1 MKKFVLLMALVLLC
15 SCPLAQARFIPHAYA
30 ELSKTKAQEL
40 AFQYCE
46 DELGYPE
53 DTIRVY
59 HYNSNNEGWRFSFKV
74 KEADPTTNG
83 LLIIDMD
90 SKGNLTYAEGPQ
102 TLSLRSQFM
111 RDWDRLDIG
120 YQAVYQFQQDWK
132 PRIAN
137 ITEDE
142 REEFVKLSH
151 NRPFLEFMNLN
162 IGLPTEQDIPY
173 EEAVEKSREAI
184 LALPGWTQEML
195 DLMGIKEEV
204 YITPPNY
211 DRPVYQ
217 FIYALSSDIAY
228 SQWIRN
234 DPSGSFNN
242 DALRKRN
249 HQVFGDQLPMNINV
263 RIDAQTGDVVGDIC
277 VQLSGTDCIG
287 DPMRFF
293 LWEVESPESESASQ
307 E

>member
-1 MKKFVLLMALVLLC
+1 MKKFVLFMALVLLC
-15 SCPLAQARFIPHAYA
+15 SCSLAQERLLPRSYA

-46 DELGYPE
+46 DELCYPE

-59 HYNSNNEGWRFSFKV
+59 HYLGDNEGWRFSFKV
-74 KEADPTTNG
+74 KEPDPTTNG
-83 LLIIDMD
+83 LLIIGMD
-90 SKGNLTYAEGPQ
+90 SKGNLTSAEGPQ
-102 TLSLRSQFM
+102 
-111 RDWDRLDIG
+111 
-120 YQAVYQFQQDWK
+120 
-132 PRIAN
+132 
-137 ITEDE
+137 E
-142 REEFVKLSH
+142 
-151 NRPFLEFMNLN
+151 
-162 IGLPTEQDIPY
+162 
-173 EEAVEKSREAI
+173 
-184 LALPGWTQEML
+184 
-195 DLMGIKEEV
+195 LMGIKEEV
-204 YITPPNY
+204 YITPPHF

-228 SQWIRN
+228 AQWITN
-234 DPSGSFNN
+234 DSPGSFNT
-242 DALRKRN
+242 DASDKRN

-293 LWEVESPESESASQ
+293 LWEVESPESVSE